1 MVKGSGIGDCG
12 QAPERQHRLSSAP
25 KRRGLSSRGQ
35 RVALKWWLLER
46 WVAASAAVRQGTLT
60 MLRIRL
66 VVVRLPGALGDRVE
80 AARIPAVGVVAVVAR
95 VVVVRPAALAA
106 EAGLVS
112 RHLSHPG
119 SVGWERCCRG
129 ARVVA
134 IRASP
139 YAGRKFERECNYGT
153 QAEIWIGSPKRL
165 SISVVKYNRG

>member
-1 MVKGSGIGDCG
+1 M
-12 QAPERQHRLSSAP
+12 
-25 KRRGLSSRGQ
+25 
-35 RVALKWWLLER
+35 
-46 WVAASAAVRQGTLT
+46 T

-119 SVGWERCCRG
+119 SVVWERCCRG
-129 ARVVA
+129 RE
-134 IRASP
+134 S
-139 YAGRKFERECNYGT
+139 GRDPCLAVRRTEVSEG
-153 QAEIWIGSPKRL
+153 
-165 SISVVKYNRG
+165 V